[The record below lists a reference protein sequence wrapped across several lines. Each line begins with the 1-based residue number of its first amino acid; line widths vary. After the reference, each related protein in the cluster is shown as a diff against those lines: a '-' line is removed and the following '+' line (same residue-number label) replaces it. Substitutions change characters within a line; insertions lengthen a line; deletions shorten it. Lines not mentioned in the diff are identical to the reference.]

1 MRKHN
6 AIKVLLVTILVVAI
20 LTWIL
25 PAAYYQSSFVEQGR
39 TQMGLFDLF
48 SYPLTAISYF
58 GYIAI
63 FVLAVGGFYG
73 ILHKIPAYRNML
85 DKIVYNLRGN
95 EKLFLVVTVV
105 VFALLTSVCGV
116 QLALFIFFPFI
127 ASVILLLGYDKMVV
141 ALTLV
146 GSTMIGM
153 MGTTTAVSNVSL
165 LFQSLSKVKVGSA
178 MSLKIAILLIGLF
191 LLIINILLYVK
202 KHAIVESRIAA
213 RKTISTGRREEKKVV
228 VQKAT
233 AAKKTGSSSA
243 KKSSSSKKKTQ
254 TKKSTKSRNN
264 NKADLV
270 DEDVIVISERLENGE
285 NEFVPSVVNGTHKIW
300 PLVLSMAVS
309 FIVLLLAFIPWKDA
323 FGMSVFEN
331 ATTKFLQ
338 TNIVVWIA
346 LLIGVII
353 AVGLTFLISRKGK
366 NTLVSFIVC
375 LLAILIGYTVT
386 GGSVTGFI
394 LLMVFL
400 LLAHFITKKLSGDML
415 ITSCV
420 DLVVS
425 LVYILIFA
433 AATGFSAYFKGLG
446 SFFGAKFA
454 LFGKVFGNTPAFGTW
469 TINELIPLL
478 IVVALFLI
486 CIYKVKFDDVLD
498 GVRRGFR
505 RALLPAVIAILIYTI
520 LVMVVYHPFQL
531 VLYKAILGWSK
542 TFNLF
547 GTALIAVISSVL
559 NADPAYAF
567 QSVLPYFTSVIKDTS
582 IYPKVA
588 LLFQSMYG
596 ITMLVAPTSLIL
608 LLVLSYL
615 KVNYIDWL
623 KNIWLFT
630 VVLFVLTLL
639 ILAFWNVI
647 VAYVIFAL
655 VLILLVVLAIKKK
668 I

>member
-48 SYPLTAISYF
+48 SYPLTTMSYF
-58 GYIAI
+58 GYIAV
-63 FVLAVGGFYG
+63 FVLVVGGFYG

-105 VFALLTSVCGV
+105 VFTLLTSVCGV

-127 ASVILLLGYDKMVV
+127 ASIILLLGYDKMVV

-153 MGTTTAVSNVSL
+153 MGTTTAVSNVNI
-165 LFQSLSKVKVGSA
+165 LFQSLSKVKVGSS

-202 KHAIVESRIAA
+202 KHSIVGANVAA
-213 RKTISTGRREEKKVV
+213 KKTISTNRGEEKKEV
-228 VQKAT
+228 VQKTT
-233 AAKKTGSSSA
+233 AAKKTGSSNA
-243 KKSSSSKKKTQ
+243 KKSNSSKKKTQ
-254 TKKSTKSRNN
+254 SKSKSKSKNN

-270 DEDVIVISERLENGE
+270 DDDVIVISERLENGE
-285 NEFVPSVVNGTHKIW
+285 NEFVPSVVDGTHKIW
-300 PLVLSMAVS
+300 PLVLSMACS
-309 FIVLLLAFIPWKDA
+309 FIILLIAFIPWKDA
-323 FGMSVFEN
+323 FGISLFEK

-338 TNIVVWIA
+338 MNVVVWIA
-346 LLIGVII
+346 LLIGVIL
-353 AVGLTFLISRKGK
+353 AVGLTFLITRKGK
-366 NTLVSFIVC
+366 STLVSFILS
-375 LLAILIGYTVT
+375 LLAIIVGYTVT
-386 GGSVTGFI
+386 GGSVTGFVI
-394 LLMVFL
+394 LMLVL
-400 LLAHFITKKLSGDML
+400 LVTHFVTKKLSGDML
-415 ITSCV
+415 IASCA
-420 DLVVS
+420 DLVAAIVF
-425 LVYILIFA
+425 VLIFA
-433 AATGFSAYFKGLG
+433 AATGFSKYFTGLG
-446 SFFGAKFA
+446 SFFTAKFA
-454 LFGKVFGNTPAFGTW
+454 LFGKVFGNAPAFGAW

-478 IVVALFLI
+478 FVVALFLI

-498 GVRRGFR
+498 GVKNGFR
-505 RALLPAVIAILIYTI
+505 RALLPAVVAVLVYTV
-520 LVMVVYHPFQL
+520 LVIVVYHPFQL

-542 TFNLF
+542 TFSLF
-547 GTALIAVISSVL
+547 GTSLIAIISSVL
-559 NADPAYAF
+559 NADPAYVF
-567 QSVLPYFTSVIKDTS
+567 QSVLPYFTSVIKDSS

-588 LLFQSMYG
+588 LLFQSLYG

-615 KVNYIDWL
+615 KINYADWL
-623 KNIWLFT
+623 KTIWLFV
-630 VVLFVLTLL
+630 VVLLVLTLL
-639 ILAFWNVI
+639 VLAFWNVI

-655 VLILLVVLAIKKK
+655 VLILLIVLAVTKK